1 MPREQRKETEVRVGI
16 VGLGLAA
23 MPHAKGYASH
33 PNAEIVA
40 VCDSDEF
47 RARDFAGEHNVSAF
61 YGSLDEMLRDAAVNA
76 VDIATPT
83 HLHAGMA
90 RAAAVAGKHVHCEK
104 PFCRSAA
111 EGEAA
116 CRAAR
121 DNGVALA
128 VGETYV
134 FLSSH
139 RKARELIE
147 AGEIGRPMQI
157 RQRHGGWLERDEPA
171 IPTGPSDRGW
181 RVDPNKSGGG
191 RFPWIFDHAVHFF
204 ASAEFF
210 LLGEPV
216 TEVYALAADEPPG
229 IGRTSEGRTSEGR
242 TSEGRTS
249 NARTG
254 ASHDPYTSA
263 EPDIPLLVWKHGDG
277 RSQGLWTRAER
288 LNNRYDFMRGFS
300 TTIVGEH
307 GMIEVLGEGGG
318 GLVLEN
324 EPQHL
329 VLHQEGKQSVGF
341 RFDEGSDD
349 VWESEICYYS
359 QGHINQI
366 PDFVDSVIAG
376 TTPRY
381 SGEDGVRAVRC
392 TLAAILSATER
403 RPVHVEE
410 IPSEFVAT
418 MFC

>member
-23 MPHAKGYASH
+23 TPHAKGYASH

-61 YGSLDEMLRDAAVNA
+61 YGSLDEMLRDPAVNT

-83 HLHAGMA
+83 YLHAGMA
-90 RAAAVAGKHVHCEK
+90 RVAAAAGKHVHCEK
-104 PFCRSAA
+104 PFCRGVA

-116 CRAAR
+116 CRAAKE
-121 DNGVALA
+121 NGVALA

-147 AGEIGRPMQI
+147 EGEISRPLQV
-157 RQRHGGWLERDEPA
+157 RQRHGGWVERGEPA
-171 IPTGPSDRGW
+171 IPTGPGDRGW

-216 TEVYALAADEPPG
+216 TEVYALGTGQQPSKAQPRSKER
-229 IGRTSEGRTSEGR
+229 I
-242 TSEGRTS
+242 
-249 NARTG
+249 G

-277 RSQGLWTRAER
+277 RAQGLWTRAER

-300 TTIVGEH
+300 TTIVGER

-329 VLHQEGKQSVGF
+329 VLHREGKQSVGF
-341 RFDEGSDD
+341 RFDEGPDD
-349 VWESEICYYS
+349 VWESDICYYS

-366 PDFVDSVIAG
+366 HDFVDSVIAG
-376 TTPRY
+376 TKPTY
-381 SGEDGVRAVRC
+381 GGEDGVRAVRC

-403 RPVHVEE
+403 RPVQVEE

>member
-1 MPREQRKETEVRVGI
+1 MSGSAWLRD
-16 VGLGLAA
+16 
-23 MPHAKGYASH
+23 AKGYASH

-47 RARDFAGEHNVSAF
+47 RTRDFAAEHNVSAF
-61 YGSLDEMLRDAAVNA
+61 YGSLDEMLRDPAVNT

-83 HLHAGMA
+83 YLHAGMA
-90 RAAAVAGKHVHCEK
+90 RAAAAAGKHVHCEK
-104 PFCRSAA
+104 PFCRGVA

-116 CRAAR
+116 CRVAKE
-121 DNGVALA
+121 NGVALA

-147 AGEIGRPMQI
+147 EGEIGRPLQV
-157 RQRHGGWLERDEPA
+157 RERHGGWVERGEPA
-171 IPTGPSDRGW
+171 IPTGPIDRGW

-216 TEVYALAADEPPG
+216 TEVYALGTGQQPSKAQPRSKE
-229 IGRTSEGRTSEGR
+229 
-242 TSEGRTS
+242 
-249 NARTG
+249 RTG

-263 EPDIPLLVWKHGDG
+263 EPAIPLLVWKHGDG

-300 TTIVGEH
+300 TTIVGER

-318 GLVLEN
+318 GLLLQN

-329 VLHQEGKQSVGF
+329 VLHREGKQSVGF
-341 RFDEGSDD
+341 RFDEGPDD
-349 VWESEICYYS
+349 VWESDICYYS

-366 PDFVDSVIAG
+366 YHFVDSVVAG
-376 TTPRY
+376 TPPRY
-381 SGEDGVRAVRC
+381 GGADGVRAVRC
-392 TLAAILSATER
+392 TLAAILSATEK
-403 RPVHVEE
+403 RPVQVEE
-410 IPSEFVAT
+410 ISPELLAT

>member
-1 MPREQRKETEVRVGI
+1 MQRVQRRETKVRVGI

-23 MPHAKGYASH
+23 APHAKGYASH
-33 PNAEIVA
+33 PNAEVVA
-40 VCDSDEF
+40 VCDRDKSW
-47 RARDFAGEHNVSAF
+47 ARNFASERNVPAF
-61 YGSLDEMLRDAAVNA
+61 YGSFEEMLRDPAVNT

-83 HLHAGMA
+83 YLHAGMA
-90 RAAAVAGKHVHCEK
+90 RVAAAAGKHVHCEK
-104 PFCRSAA
+104 PFCRGVA

-121 DNGVALA
+121 ENSVALA

-147 AGEIGRPMQI
+147 AGEIGRPMQV
-157 RQRHGGWLERDEPA
+157 RQRHGGWVERDKPA
-171 IPTGPSDRGW
+171 IPAGPSDRRW

-191 RFPWIFDHAVHFF
+191 RYPWIFDHAVHFF
-204 ASAEFF
+204 AAAEFF

-216 TEVYALAADEPPG
+216 TEVYALDAGQPPSKTQSRSKTQPRSQG
-229 IGRTSEGRTSEGR
+229 M
-242 TSEGRTS
+242 
-249 NARTG
+249 TG

-263 EPDIPLLVWKHGDG
+263 EPDIPLLEWKHGDG
-277 RSQGLWTRAER
+277 CSQGFWARAER

-300 TTIVGEH
+300 TTVVGEH

-318 GLVLEN
+318 GLLLEN

-329 VLHQEGKQSVGF
+329 VLHREGADSIGF
-341 RFDEGSDD
+341 RFDEGADD
-349 VWESEICYYS
+349 VWDSDVCYYS

-366 PDFVDSVIAG
+366 HHFVDSVIAG
-376 TTPRY
+376 TKPGY

-403 RPVHVEE
+403 RPVQVQEVS
-410 IPSEFVAT
+410 PEFVAS

>member
-23 MPHAKGYASH
+23 TPHAKGYASH
-33 PNAEIVA
+33 PDARVAA
-40 VCDSDEF
+40 VCDSDES
-47 RARDFAGEHNVSAF
+47 RAREFAAQNNVPAF
-61 YGSLDEMLRDAAVNA
+61 YGSLDEMLRDPAVNT

-83 HLHAGMA
+83 YLHAGMA
-90 RAAAVAGKHVHCEK
+90 RVAAAAGKHVHCEK
-104 PFCRSAA
+104 PFCRGVA

-116 CRAAR
+116 CRAAKE
-121 DNGVALA
+121 NGVALA

-147 AGEIGRPMQI
+147 EGEISRPLQV
-157 RQRHGGWLERDEPA
+157 RQRHGGWVERGEPA
-171 IPTGPSDRGW
+171 IPTGPNDRGW

-204 ASAEFF
+204 AAAEFF

-216 TEVYALAADEPPG
+216 TEVYALADDEPPG
-229 IGRTSEGRTSEGR
+229 IGR

-300 TTIVGEH
+300 TTIVGES

-318 GLVLEN
+318 GLLLES

-329 VLHQEGKQSVGF
+329 ILHREGKDSIGF
-341 RFDEGSDD
+341 RFEEGPDD
-349 VWESEICYYS
+349 VWQSDVCYYS
-359 QGHINQI
+359 QGHVNQI
-366 PDFVDSVIAG
+366 HHFVDSVVAG
-376 TTPRY
+376 TTPLF

-392 TLAAILSATER
+392 TLAAILSATEI
-403 RPVHVEE
+403 RPVQVEE
-410 IPSEFVAT
+410 ISPEFVAT